1 MTESMA
7 TLELSLL
14 LLVAACPG
22 GVDSDFDGLSD
33 SCELE
38 VATQFAPIFVVSP
51 SACNWDASAERL
63 GGAYLFGVS
72 PIPDGLRIS
81 YLPAYLDD
89 CGWAGPKCL
98 LRWRG
103 GCDPHAG
110 DSEFIALDLATDTL
124 RGGWR
129 VDRVFLSAHCFGRGD
144 DDCRWYSPGELQWLD
159 GAPFVWVAEGKN
171 ANYPSRSACDRGH
184 WHFDTCDRNDR
195 SVRFPVMSLA
205 QDIGAADAPFPHH
218 PRDPSC
224 VVTAEVPLLPTLT
237 GVECIWTDADFHGW
251 HDSTVPGSTGYRR
264 YLTEIAQFA
273 PLG

>member
-159 GAPFVWVAEGKN
+159 GRRSFGSQRVRTRTIPADPPATAATGTSTPVIETIVPFAF
-171 ANYPSRSACDRGH
+171 RSC
-184 WHFDTCDRNDR
+184 
-195 SVRFPVMSLA
+195 L
-205 QDIGAADAPFPHH
+205 
-218 PRDPSC
+218 
-224 VVTAEVPLLPTLT
+224 
-237 GVECIWTDADFHGW
+237 
-251 HDSTVPGSTGYRR
+251 
-264 YLTEIAQFA
+264 
-273 PLG
+273 